1 MTTTA
6 QSLPKGRIAAVFRH
20 AGHPVVIVGAGPAG
34 LAAAAQ
40 AHARGV
46 PAVVLEARAG
56 AGSAVLEWGH
66 VRLFSPWSELIDP
79 VAEKLLTESGWTGPD
94 PASYPTGR
102 EWVET
107 YLAPL
112 AALLSEQP
120 GVEVLYGH
128 RVTGVARA
136 GRDRLVAIGRDEV
149 PFTVHVDTPEG
160 RRSLTAAAVI
170 DASGT
175 WGTPNPL
182 GGDGYPADGEEQ
194 YADRILYGI
203 PDLTDPAVAP
213 RYAGKHVAVAG
224 RGASA
229 QNALVALA
237 ALARTHPGTRV
248 SWLVRRGDTSE
259 AFGGG
264 DNDQLVA
271 RGALGTQA
279 RRAVSD
285 GPVTTVTGFRTT
297 KISSHGGRLTL
308 TSIDGQQVTDVDEV
322 VVVTGFRPDHTWLS
336 EVHLDLDGELSA
348 PSALAPEIHPAYHSC
363 GSVSPHGAN
372 LLRQPEG
379 DLYLVGMKSYGRAPS
394 FLTLTGYEQTRSV
407 VAEIA
412 GDYEAASRVE
422 LVLPDTGV
430 CGGSGLFDEQPSGGG
445 CCGPSVTAAPEL
457 LTIGSRGVSR
467 S

>member
-1 MTTTA
+1 V
-6 QSLPKGRIAAVFRH
+6 AA
-20 AGHPVVIVGAGPAG
+20 
-34 LAAAAQ
+34 
-40 AHARGV
+40 
-46 PAVVLEARAG
+46 
-56 AGSAVLEWGH
+56 
-66 VRLFSPWSELIDP
+66 
-79 VAEKLLTESGWTGPD
+79 
-94 PASYPTGR
+94 
-102 EWVET
+102 
-107 YLAPL
+107 
-112 AALLSEQP
+112 
-120 GVEVLYGH
+120 
-128 RVTGVARA
+128 
-136 GRDRLVAIGRDEV
+136 
-149 PFTVHVDTPEG
+149 
-160 RRSLTAAAVI
+160 
-170 DASGT
+170 
-175 WGTPNPL
+175 
-182 GGDGYPADGEEQ
+182 
-194 YADRILYGI
+194 
-203 PDLTDPAVAP
+203 

-229 QNALVALA
+229 QNTLVALA

-248 SWLVRRGDTSE
+248 SWLLRRGDTAE

-271 RGALGTQA
+271 RGALGTKA
-279 RRAVSD
+279 REAVAD
-285 GPVTTVTGFRTT
+285 GPIATVTGFRT
-297 KISSHGGRLTL
+297 SSVTSHDGRLDL

-322 VVVTGFRPDHTWLS
+322 VVVTGFRPDHSWLS

-412 GDYEAASRVE
+412 GDYEAAARVE

-430 CGGSGLFDEQPSGGG
+430 CGGSGLFDEQPTGGG

-457 LTIGSRGVSR
+457 LTIGAPTAAVGVGATLQVLER
-467 S
+467 EPAQTGCCG